1 MSLDD
6 ELTNALIDDGYKRAG
21 EEVGYWGARFRQAV
35 LRNGGLST
43 AKRMLKPRNT
53 SQRAGLDKLIEAGR
67 PDLTL
72 EAIILRPQF
81 RSLFTDEELAIAQ
94 QRLGEY
100 GKSIAAYKSAH
111 KNLFPDEL
119 KPGQKYVEG
128 TRRQVR
134 VNAYERNPRA
144 RKDCIKAYGCNCAVC
159 GFNFELKYGYLGRG
173 FIHVH
178 HLKPLALTDGKYEL
192 DPVDDLRPVCPNC
205 HAMLHRP
212 DQMLSIEELKSI
224 LQKVSNQ
231 KRSGSGV

>member
-1 MSLDD
+1 MSLDE
-6 ELTNALIDDGYKRAG
+6 ELTRALIDDGYQRAG
-21 EEVGYWGARFRQAV
+21 EEVGYWAIRFLQAV
-35 LRNGGLST
+35 RRNGGLST
-43 AKRMLKPRNT
+43 AKRMLKPRNA

-81 RSLFTDEELAIAQ
+81 RSLFTDEEFAIAQ
-94 QRLGEY
+94 QRLGEF
-100 GKSIAAYKSAH
+100 GQSVAVHKSTYE
-111 KNLFPDEL
+111 NLFPDEL

-128 TRRQVR
+128 ARKQVR
-134 VNAYERNPRA
+134 VNSYERNPRA
-144 RKDCIKAYGCNCAVC
+144 RRDCIKAYGCNCAVC
-159 GFNFELKYGYLGRG
+159 GFNFEVKYGDLGKE